1 MLTKL
6 TNPYKG
12 LSREIWYL
20 SAITLVNR
28 AGAMVI
34 PFLSLYLN
42 KHLHFTLEDIGW
54 VMTAFGFGSALG
66 SFTGGKL
73 TDRFGYLK
81 VMVSSLVLTGVMF
94 FVLQFLEYYW
104 LLMFGVFL
112 LSFVADTYRPAI
124 WVAMDAYSN
133 TENKTRSVTLIRLA
147 INLGFA
153 VGPALGGFI
162 IAHIGYTQLFWID
175 GGTSILAAFL
185 LWKFIAQKQSKKVK
199 EEVVSENRG
208 LLSPYRDKP
217 YWVFFFAIA
226 FMGIAFMQ
234 FTSTMPVYFNKEIG
248 MTEEQIGLLIALNG
262 IMIFLLEM
270 PLVHFL
276 EKRNKNAL
284 KLTVLG
290 SVFFVF
296 TFLVLN
302 IAPVIAFPILAMIL
316 LTIGEMISFPFSNTF
331 AMERS
336 NRGKKGDYMAMYTLT
351 FSLAHIVGPNL
362 GFHVS
367 DAYGFQATWFLMAG
381 IMFFSLILI
390 LVLIRNLEKSEG
402 V

>member
-1 MLTKL
+1 MLYRL

-208 LLSPYRDKP
+208 
-217 YWVFFFAIA
+217 
-226 FMGIAFMQ
+226 
-234 FTSTMPVYFNKEIG
+234 
-248 MTEEQIGLLIALNG
+248 
-262 IMIFLLEM
+262 
-270 PLVHFL
+270 
-276 EKRNKNAL
+276 
-284 KLTVLG
+284 
-290 SVFFVF
+290 
-296 TFLVLN
+296 
-302 IAPVIAFPILAMIL
+302 
-316 LTIGEMISFPFSNTF
+316 PFI
-331 AMERS
+331 
-336 NRGKKGDYMAMYTLT
+336 TLPRQT
-351 FSLAHIVGPNL
+351 LL
-362 GFHVS
+362 GFLFCHCIDGNRFYAVYL
-367 DAYGFQATWFLMAG
+367 DHAG
-381 IMFFSLILI
+381 IF
-390 LVLIRNLEKSEG
+390 
-402 V
+402 